1 MRSWGLED
9 LPVVLLDGD
18 AKVVGHGGEA
28 DGTLG
33 DSSSRREGEEC
44 RKEEASHT
52 LSVRDFAPFGIR
64 RLGEAKGS

>member
-1 MRSWGLED
+1 M
-9 LPVVLLDGD
+9 
-18 AKVVGHGGEA
+18 AEA

-52 LSVRDFAPFGIR
+52 LSVRDFAPFWDTSFGGGQGLLTKATRPI
-64 RLGEAKGS
+64 GSTFLI